1 MYVFVSGCIM
11 SETARGQ
18 ATIKLAID
26 MLIINILVS
35 QFCTF
40 SALTLLVRRTPHENI
55 TVIVFR
61 GFL

>member
-1 MYVFVSGCIM
+1 M